1 MAILEKRSYSF
12 DVLASETGDGEKIIT
27 GRPIVYNSR
36 TNLGDF
42 DEVIDAGALDKADL
56 TDIRFLVNHD
66 TSMIPLARS
75 RRNNGNSTMKLTPDG
90 DGLNIDFVKL
100 DTENNSDARSL
111 YSAVS
116 RGDVTGMSFMF
127 FVDGEKWENLES
139 EHPVRHITAISRVL
153 EVSAVTWPAY
163 ESTEIYARSEAS
175 ALESAKSVLEKARAE
190 YRATLVETSEL
201 DLLKEKTKIL
211 GGLTK

>member
-36 TNLGDF
+36 INLGDF

-90 DGLNIDFVKL
+90 DGLNLDFVKL

>member
-90 DGLNIDFVKL
+90 DGLNLDFVKL

-127 FVDGEKWENLES
+127 FVDGERWENLES

>member
-27 GRPIVYNSR
+27 GRPIVYNSC

-42 DEVIDAGALDKADL
+42 DEVIDAGALDKTDL
-56 TDIRFLVNHD
+56 TDVRFLVNHN

-90 DGLNIDFVKL
+90 DGLNLDFVKL

-111 YSAVS
+111 HSAVS

-127 FVDGEKWENLES
+127 FVDGERWEDLES

-190 YRATLVETSEL
+190 FRATLVETSEL

>member
-56 TDIRFLVNHD
+56 TDIRFLVNHN

-75 RRNNGNSTMKLTPDG
+75 RRNNGNSTMKLTPDS
-90 DGLNIDFVKL
+90 DGLNLDFVKL

-111 YSAVS
+111 HSAVS

-127 FVDGEKWENLES
+127 FVDGERWEDLES